1 MEAARGFRGLQHVPP
16 ARATRRICP
25 AAVEEDG
32 ASLND
37 VPEALKD
44 SAICLAAVEEHGMA
58 LEYVPEAERTRDLCL
73 AAVQESGMVPA
84 FVPEALKETDL
95 CLAVAEHAGKR
106 LEALD
111 AGDGTQGFCLAAA
124 KLRGRRLGRARRAAM
139 PDRSSACLCALR
151 AQAHLVGFLH
161 GGRALDGAGLVDALA
176 VDDPALH
183 GALQAAGKAAQALQG
198 AVHDRGRVFG

>member
-73 AAVQESGMVPA
+73 AAVLQTAPRALFRASYGPA
-84 FVPEALKETDL
+84 GAKTPWPGLGCAAAVGLTAWGCAASSFALEGLTGTIL
-95 CLAVAEHAGKR
+95 PLGNAAAAALLLAGAALGKR
-106 LEALD
+106 
-111 AGDGTQGFCLAAA
+111 
-124 KLRGRRLGRARRAAM
+124 KS
-139 PDRSSACLCALR
+139 PPS
-151 AQAHLVGFLH
+151 
-161 GGRALDGAGLVDALA
+161 
-176 VDDPALH
+176 P
-183 GALQAAGKAAQALQG
+183 
-198 AVHDRGRVFG
+198 